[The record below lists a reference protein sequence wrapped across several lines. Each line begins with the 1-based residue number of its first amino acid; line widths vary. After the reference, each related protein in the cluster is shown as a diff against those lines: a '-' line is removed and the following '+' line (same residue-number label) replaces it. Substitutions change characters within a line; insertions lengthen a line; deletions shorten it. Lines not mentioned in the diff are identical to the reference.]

1 MLRVDLRNFM
11 MLAVVRGM
19 SMERIPFSLV
29 GRHRRFG
36 GTSFL
41 LTKDKKKD
49 VLKMGEGG
57 SFVTFVHAKYVMLPV
72 R

>member
-1 MLRVDLRNFM
+1 MLRVDLRGFV
-11 MLAVVRGM
+11 MLAVVRGV
-19 SMERIPFSLV
+19 SMESIPFSLV

-41 LTKDKKKD
+41 LTGDKKRD

-57 SFVTFVHAKYVMLPV
+57 SLVTFVHSKYVMLPV